1 MMSNMAK
8 ASKLQAAIKL
18 LNEADM
24 LVQQALG
31 ASDECYEVHCELE
44 NLQETLEGFAEQ
56 LEEMQI
62 TE

>member
-1 MMSNMAK
+1 MLSNMAK

-44 NLQETLEGFAEQ
+44 NLQDTLEDFAEQ
-56 LEEMQI
+56 LEEMQV